1 MAELDCDG
9 KSTREINAAIRRLV
23 EAGEVEF
30 RVRNPAGRHNLAVAL
45 LKPVRLTFDGSVG
58 YYCGGMGDGPGITIH
73 GTAGWGLAECLMSGT
88 IVVHGNAGNGAG
100 ASLLGGEVV
109 VRGDAAARAGIA
121 MKGGLLLIE
130 GSCGYMTGFMM
141 QRGTIIVCGDAG
153 EGLADS
159 MYEGTVY
166 VGGGIAELGNDAVVH
181 EPTAEER
188 AFVAAACARH
198 GIAPPSRLQ
207 KVVAGRRLW
216 TFDKKEFELW
226 KAAL

>member
-153 EGLADS
+153 DAVADS
-159 MYEGTVY
+159 MYEGVVY
-166 VGGGIAELGNDAVVH
+166 VGGEIAAPGNDAVVS
-181 EPTAEER
+181 EASAEELAEIR
-188 AFVAAACARH
+188 AALARY
-198 GIAPPSRLQ
+198 GVKGPDAFRKI
-207 KVVAGRRLW
+207 VAGRRLW
-216 TFDKKEFELW
+216 NYDKKELDLW
-226 KAAL
+226 KAAF